1 MQLSASL
8 QRTVGNFT
16 FSAGFSLG
24 GTRTGVFGPSG
35 SGKSTLMN
43 MLSGLTSPDEGRV
56 ELDGITLY
64 DSREKINVP
73 PEKRRLG
80 VVFQHSHLFSH
91 MGVLGNLLYGWK
103 RTAKRYRQIS
113 PQEIIRVLQLEHLLE
128 RGVNLLSGGERQRVA
143 LARTVLCCPRLIL
156 MDEPLSGLDDNLK
169 LEIIPYLNRV
179 LRQYDIPVIFIS
191 HSLLELR
198 LMTEEVLV
206 FRDGRLTLQTT
217 SEDLAR
223 DCWSDDRQG
232 YTNLLRLGVP
242 RPRHD
247 LWAYQWCGRELI
259 LCEPSA
265 AEENIFKLDAREI
278 LLFKKHPEATSAR
291 NLLDCRVTRLYT
303 VGNRV
308 RVELQ
313 CGSGQLIA
321 QVVPESIREL
331 EIAEGSPIVAVIKAS
346 AFKRIC

>member
-16 FSAGFSLG
+16 FSAGFTLG
-24 GTRTGVFGPSG
+24 GMRTGVFGPSG

-64 DSREKINVP
+64 DSRKKINVP

-103 RTAKRYRQIS
+103 RTKKRYRQIS

-179 LRQYDIPVIFIS
+179 LKEYDIPVIFIS

-223 DCWSDDRQG
+223 DCWPDDRQG

-242 RPRHD
+242 RRRHD

-259 LCEPSA
+259 LCEPSR
-265 AEENIFKLDAREI
+265 AEENIFELDARRI
-278 LLFKKHPEATSAR
+278 LLFKKHPQATSAR
-291 NLLDCRVTRLYT
+291 NLLDCRVAKLYT

-313 CGSGQLIA
+313 FGSEQLIA
-321 QVVPESIREL
+321 SGCSGIDTGTGDCRRKPSRCSNQ
-331 EIAEGSPIVAVIKAS
+331 G
-346 AFKRIC
+346 FCF